1 MKILVTG
8 SESFVGRELIK
19 QCEKEDISVIGIDIV
34 DRNNTNYEYHK
45 VDICSSELAEIISED
60 IDAVIHLAALSKDSD
75 CRDKAYE
82 CFNINVMGTLNLINS
97 VRAKKIKQF
106 IFASSEWVYDDFKN
120 NEEKD
125 ENSLIN
131 IFNHKSEYA
140 LSKLVSESNLRQQ
153 HFRDDLDITI
163 LRFGIIYGPRKNG
176 WSAVEEISNKIK
188 NEKEIV
194 VGSLKTGR
202 RFIHVNDIARGI
214 ILSLGL
220 TGLHTINLT
229 GDRVIT
235 LEDIIRISES
245 LFNKKSIIKEE
256 NPKNISIRDPSN
268 RKAQEM
274 INWKPL
280 ISLEEGI
287 KTLDKM
293 I

>member
-140 LSKLVSESNLRQQ
+140 LSKLVSESNLKQKFL
-153 HFRDDLDITI
+153 HDKFNITI

>member
-1 MKILVTG
+1 MKILITG
-8 SESFVGRELIK
+8 SESFIGKALIK
-19 QCEKEDISVIGIDIV
+19 QCEKEGISVIGIDLI
-34 DRNNTNYEYHK
+34 DNNNADYEYRK
-45 VDICSSELAEIISED
+45 CDVCSSELAEIIPED
-60 IDAVIHLAALSKDSD
+60 VDAVIHLAALSKDSD
-75 CRDKAYE
+75 CRDRAYE
-82 CFNINVMGTLNLINS
+82 CFNVNVMGTLNLMNIIKLK
-97 VRAKKIKQF
+97 RIKQF
-106 IFASSEWVYDDFKN
+106 VFASSEWVYDEFRND
-120 NEEKD
+120 EEKD

-202 RFIHVNDIARGI
+202 RFVHVNDIVRGI

>member
-131 IFNHKSEYA
+131 IFNHK
-140 LSKLVSESNLRQQ
+140 
-153 HFRDDLDITI
+153 
-163 LRFGIIYGPRKNG
+163 
-176 WSAVEEISNKIK
+176 
-188 NEKEIV
+188 
-194 VGSLKTGR
+194 
-202 RFIHVNDIARGI
+202 
-214 ILSLGL
+214 
-220 TGLHTINLT
+220 
-229 GDRVIT
+229 
-235 LEDIIRISES
+235 
-245 LFNKKSIIKEE
+245 
-256 NPKNISIRDPSN
+256 
-268 RKAQEM
+268 
-274 INWKPL
+274 
-280 ISLEEGI
+280 
-287 KTLDKM
+287 
-293 I
+293 

>member
-1 MKILVTG
+1 MKILITG
-8 SESFVGRELIK
+8 SESFIGKALIK
-19 QCEKEDISVIGIDIV
+19 QCEKECISVIGIDLI
-34 DRNNTNYEYHK
+34 DNNNADYEYRK
-45 VDICSSELAEIISED
+45 CDVCSSELAEIIPED
-60 IDAVIHLAALSKDSD
+60 VDAVIHLAALSKDSD
-75 CRDKAYE
+75 CRDRAYE
-82 CFNINVMGTLNLINS
+82 CFNVNVMGTLNLMNIIKLK
-97 VRAKKIKQF
+97 RIKQF
-106 IFASSEWVYDDFKN
+106 VFASSEWVYDEFRND
-120 NEEKD
+120 EEKD

-153 HFRDDLDITI
+153 HFHDDLDITI
-163 LRFGIIYGPRKNG
+163 LRFGIIYGPRKEE

-188 NEKEIV
+188 NEKEII

-202 RFIHVNDIARGI
+202 RFVHVNDIVRGI

-245 LFNKKSIIKEE
+245 IFNKKSIIKEK
-256 NPKNISIRDPSN
+256 NPDNISIRNPSN
-268 RKAQEM
+268 KKAKEL

>member
-120 NEEKD
+120 NEDKD

-140 LSKLVSESNLRQQ
+140 LSKLVSESNLKQKFL
-153 HFRDDLDITI
+153 HDKFNITI
-163 LRFGIIYGPRKNG
+163 LRFGIIYGPRKDG
-176 WSAVEEISNKIK
+176 WSAVEEISSKVK
-188 NEKEIV
+188 NEEQIV
-194 VGSLKTGR
+194 LGSLKTGR
-202 RFIHVNDIARGI
+202 RFVHVKDIARGI
-214 ILSLGL
+214 ILSIGL
-220 TGLHTINLT
+220 NGLHTINLS
-229 GDRVIT
+229 GDKIIT
-235 LEDIIRISES
+235 LDDIIKMSEKI
-245 LFNKKSIIKEE
+245 FEKKSIVEE
-256 NPKNISIRDPSN
+256 KNPHDISVRNPSN
-268 RKAQEM
+268 KKAEEL

-280 ISLEEGI
+280 INLEEGI
-287 KTLDKM
+287 KSLEN
-293 I
+293 II